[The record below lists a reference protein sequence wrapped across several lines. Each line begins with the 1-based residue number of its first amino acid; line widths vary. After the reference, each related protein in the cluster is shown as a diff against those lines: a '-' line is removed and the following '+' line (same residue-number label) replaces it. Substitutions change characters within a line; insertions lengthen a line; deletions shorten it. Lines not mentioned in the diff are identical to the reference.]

1 VFGPGLE
8 LLYGRTRLER
18 LCHRSS
24 VCATMGAVSD
34 NATGSFVNE
43 SRHVSVW
50 VDVTV
55 QQAYAFIA
63 DVANMPRWAEGLDLS
78 EATVEFAPANDFGVV
93 DHLVR
98 LTGGVFHNPM
108 RVLAPMVGERPCEV
122 VFAVR
127 RRPEM
132 TDAEFDA
139 DAAAVEA
146 DLQALRRLLEG

>member
-1 VFGPGLE
+1 
-8 LLYGRTRLER
+8 
-18 LCHRSS
+18 
-24 VCATMGAVSD
+24 MGAVSD
-34 NATGSFVNE
+34 NATGNFLNE

-55 QQAYAFIA
+55 QQAAEFIA
-63 DVANMPRWAEGLDLS
+63 ELPNMPRWAAGLDLS

-93 DHLVR
+93 DHVVR
-98 LTGGVFHNPM
+98 LSGGVFYNPM

-132 TDAEFDA
+132 TDEEFDA

-146 DLQALRRLLEG
+146 DLQTLRRLLEG